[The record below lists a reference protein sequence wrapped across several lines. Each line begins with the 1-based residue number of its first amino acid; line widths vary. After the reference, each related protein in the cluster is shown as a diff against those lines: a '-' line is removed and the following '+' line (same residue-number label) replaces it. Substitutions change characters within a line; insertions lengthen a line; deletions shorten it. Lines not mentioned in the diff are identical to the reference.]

1 MADSTS
7 TPGRGAHLLVPVDFS
22 PPSRAA
28 LRRAAE
34 MIRGVEGGKLTLLSV
49 VEPATSGLRIQ
60 TSDLHRQLQTETE
73 QQLQQLVREE
83 VPDRPDTAVAVTAGR
98 PADEICAEA
107 ARRGADMI
115 VIATHG
121 RTGLKHY
128 LLGSVAESV
137 VRQASCPVL
146 VFR

>member
-1 MADSTS
+1 MAAS
-7 TPGRGAHLLVPVDFS
+7 TPTPSRSAHLLVPVDFS
-22 PPSRAA
+22 NHSRAA

-49 VEPATSGLRIQ
+49 VEPPTSGLRIQ
-60 TSDLHRQLQTETE
+60 TADLHRQMETETE
-73 QQLQQLVREE
+73 QQLREFAREE
-83 VPDRPDTAVAVTAGR
+83 VPDITDIHVAAVAGR
-98 PADEICAEA
+98 PADEICAQA

-115 VIATHG
+115 VISTHG
-121 RTGLKHY
+121 RSGLKHY

-137 VRQASCPVL
+137 VRHASCPVL